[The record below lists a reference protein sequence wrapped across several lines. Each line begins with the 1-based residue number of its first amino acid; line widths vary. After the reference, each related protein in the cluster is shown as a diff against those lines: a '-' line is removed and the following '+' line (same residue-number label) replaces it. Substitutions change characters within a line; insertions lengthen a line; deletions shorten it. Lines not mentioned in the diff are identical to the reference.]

1 MGSYHNL
8 FGLPNE
14 AQIFIEAPDRF
25 HVAKIVSGSKIQDM
39 VSFARYDVHH
49 LHDQFAKRVRGMAV
63 NGQTTSDAAEQL
75 MRQYE
80 AAATWSTYLD

>member
-1 MGSYHNL
+1 
-8 FGLPNE
+8 
-14 AQIFIEAPDRF
+14 
-25 HVAKIVSGSKIQDM
+25 M